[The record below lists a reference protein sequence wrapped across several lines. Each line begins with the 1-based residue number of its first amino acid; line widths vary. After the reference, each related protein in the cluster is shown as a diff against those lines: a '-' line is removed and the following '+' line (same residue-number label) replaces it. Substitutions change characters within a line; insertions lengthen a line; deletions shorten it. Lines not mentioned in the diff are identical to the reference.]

1 MIVEIKGVQFVN
13 KGAELML
20 YAIRQ
25 ELEER
30 YDDVKIVLRHNRNST
45 YESRSKF
52 GSYQKL
58 ELDRFSFVA
67 RFLGDGFRR
76 KLMNKWGIVTDADV
90 DVVLDA
96 SGFAYGDQWGARK
109 YKKLLR
115 QMKVAKSFS
124 QKYIFM
130 PQAFGPFKREEYL
143 GEFRD
148 ALILSDLVCAREEQ
162 SYADLEAMMGG
173 RGNLKLFPDFTNLCV
188 GIYEQAPV
196 RVERSV
202 LIIPN
207 SNMISSKNTNERW
220 RESYLHVL
228 RSCISIIRK
237 IGYVPVILNH
247 EGSSDAEICDE
258 LAKNSD
264 FDLDVIRED
273 NPLRVKG
280 LIGAS
285 AAVVCSRFHGC
296 VSALSQGVPCIGTS
310 WSHKYEKLFAE
321 YEQSQFLLDPDVA
334 EGDLEQKLTDA
345 LAQTDTD
352 KDRSGQL
359 ITEKKTE
366 SRKMW
371 DEVFKTIES

>member
-25 ELEER
+25 ELVER
-30 YDDVKIVLRHNRNST
+30 YDDVKIVLRHNRNSM

-58 ELDRFSFVA
+58 ELDRFAFVA
-67 RFLGDGFRR
+67 RLLGRGLRR
-76 KLMNKWGIVTDADV
+76 KLMNQWGVVTDADV

-115 QMKVAKSFS
+115 QMKIAKSFS

-130 PQAFGPFKREEYL
+130 PQAFGPFKRKDYL
-143 GEFRD
+143 EEFRD

-162 SYADLEAMMGG
+162 SYADLKTMMGE
-173 RGNLKLFPDFTNLCV
+173 RGNLKLFPDFTNLCLGV
-188 GIYEQAPV
+188 YEQAQDGA
-196 RVERSV
+196 EKNV

-207 SNMISSKNTNERW
+207 SNMISTKNSNQRW

-237 IGYVPVILNH
+237 IGYVPVVLNH
-247 EGSSDAEICDE
+247 EGAADAEICDA
-258 LAKNSD
+258 LAQSFD

-285 AAVVCSRFHGC
+285 AAIVCSRFHGC

-310 WSHKYEKLFAE
+310 WSHKYEQLFSE
-321 YEQSQFLLDPDVA
+321 YEQNRFLLAPDVS
-334 EGDLEQKLTDA
+334 EEELEQKLKDA
-345 LAQTDTD
+345 LEQTAAEQGRSEELITD
-352 KDRSGQL
+352 K
-359 ITEKKTE
+359 KAE
-366 SRKMW
+366 SREMW
-371 DEVFKTIES
+371 SQVFRVIES